1 MLLLKMWQNNLIT
14 NHVKKLGGLPGLNN
28 PSAVEDS
35 PTSNKTIS
43 INLTNVSN
51 GTVELDR
58 KEVNQQSCEN
68 RLSKLVEKILA
79 VFQTKKKPLELQ
91 SRPLPLKID
100 THQLINQYTP
110 KAGGVASDIC
120 SEICNSHS
128 SGDVSEL
135 INKCNNALKNA
146 GIEFIEV
153 KELYENQLVMAF
165 KKEFDQALSTGSHL
179 LDLQKAKE
187 KMTGDQSNVIEH
199 IYDSQRLIDLIQ
211 DYQEL
216 PENKLEMRLEIK
228 LKPTIPSP
236 FRKEGYIETQA
247 DKDEAIAI
255 NTKNYG
261 DTEKT
266 QISRGLA
273 YEALSAENK
282 QEADKPNRQ
291 LKSDP
296 RYHEIM
302 VEVNNKKIEEEF
314 KEART
319 NTIKTS
325 IESYKFLQKNASAIF
340 KLEDSLQ

>member
-1 MLLLKMWQNNLIT
+1 MLLLKMCQNNLIT
-14 NHVKKLGGLPGLNN
+14 NHVKKLENLPGLKN

-43 INLTNVSN
+43 SNLTNVNN
-51 GTVELDR
+51 GTVKLDR
-58 KEVNQQSCEN
+58 KEVNQQTWGE
-68 RLSKLVEKILA
+68 RLSGLIRKIKTVL
-79 VFQTKKKPLELQ
+79 QTKKNPLEGQKLLELQ

-128 SGDVSEL
+128 SGEVSEL

-199 IYDSQRLIDLIQ
+199 ISDSQRLIDLIQ

-216 PENKLEMRLEIK
+216 PKNKLEMRLEIK

-236 FRKEGYIETQA
+236 YPQEGHIETQA
-247 DKDEAIAI
+247 EDSLPD
-255 NTKNYG
+255 
-261 DTEKT
+261 
-266 QISRGLA
+266 
-273 YEALSAENK
+273 ENK

-302 VEVNNKKIEEEF
+302 VEVNKNKIVEEF
-314 KEART
+314 KEARKD
-319 NTIKTS
+319 TIKTS
-325 IESYKFLQKNASAIF
+325 IESYKFLQENAPTIF